1 VTANEATRAIDG
13 LYEAFAT
20 RPLRECT
27 ERCEHC
33 ATVEDERTLHAAPL
47 RQVGAAAIARYA
59 AHAMTT
65 WGDER
70 DFAHFLPR
78 IFEIAATQD
87 WPDVE
92 VVLAKLRRA
101 GWRAW
106 PDAEQRAVERYLSAL
121 WGATISTDHPAHDAS
136 AVLCAIAQAVDD
148 VGPYVAAWQDDR
160 SAAATGHLVAF
171 ALFEWQPRR
180 RRLANG
186 FWADR
191 REQEHQVIDWLT
203 STEVVARLTEAAT
216 EPGVRWADEALVALQ
231 VMTDGRP

>member
-1 VTANEATRAIDG
+1 VTADEVTRAAIDG

-33 ATVEDERTLHAAPL
+33 ATVEDERALHAAPL
-47 RQVGAAAIARYA
+47 RQVGAEAMARYA
-59 AHAMTT
+59 TRAMTT

-78 IFEIAATQD
+78 ILEIVAQD
-87 WPDVE
+87 SWPDAE

-101 GWRAW
+101 GWRTW
-106 PDAEQRAVERYLSAL
+106 PGAEQRAVERYLSAL
-121 WGATISTDHPAHDAS
+121 WTAAISTDHPVHDAP

-148 VGPYVAAWQDDR
+148 VGPYLAAWQDDR
-160 SAAATGHLVAF
+160 SAVATGHLVAF
-171 ALFEWQPRR
+171 ALSEWQPRR

-191 REQEHQVIDWLT
+191 RAQEHQVIDWLT
-203 STEVVARLTEAAT
+203 SPAVVARLAEA
-216 EPGVRWADEALVALQ
+216 GV
-231 VMTDGRP
+231 